1 VALVMECW
9 PEGKRPLLAGLIGA
23 AANVGYVLIAL
34 LALWSPIR
42 DDSWRWVMLV
52 GAAPAL
58 LTFAIRLFVPESH
71 RWEAAQ
77 KQAVKT
83 SPLREIF
90 RPGSRK
96 TTLLAILFASIAL
109 IVTWGIVQWIPLWA
123 DQIVGDKDPRRKAML
138 QLCSATG
145 AIIGSLLAPL
155 LGDRLGRRWT

>member
-1 VALVMECW
+1 
-9 PEGKRPLLAGLIGA
+9 LIGA

-71 RWEAAQ
+71 RWEATQ
-77 KQAVKT
+77 KQAVKA

-109 IVTWGIVQWIPLWA
+109 IVT
-123 DQIVGDKDPRRKAML
+123 
-138 QLCSATG
+138 SA
-145 AIIGSLLAPL
+145 LF
-155 LGDRLGRRWT
+155 GDRSDHWIASGASAGRSPGASLDLFWSLCVSHRLLPMVVSWVPVVR